1 MLKISKR
8 SATLLAMFCLG
19 VAGLQAQ
26 AQAPSPSS
34 TNTQASEKRIN
45 YVRRLSLG
53 VGLSVIAL
61 DTINNGTLSRSTT
74 TPPPPTTGNYATTAQ
89 RKRVGYGATA
99 QIVITN
105 RFAFTAGI
113 VMRRVAFTRNGEVLS
128 GTDNPLTAI
137 DDRRYSTVFENTQ
150 ARFYDIPLTVRYYG
164 KDRTRA
170 GGRWFVEGGIVQ
182 RNVSNLQSSVFTTL
196 GDDEPNCCNPTTA
209 KNGVRGAIA
218 GFGGQLIDPFGIRIV
233 PSVRYTRWMGET
245 FNSFSTVSKKNQI
258 EAMITIG
265 F

>member
-26 AQAPSPSS
+26 AQTPAPSS

-74 TPPPPTTGNYATTAQ
+74 TPPPATTGNYATTAI
-89 RKRVGYGATA
+89 RKRVGYTGML
-99 QIVITN
+99 QILVTN
-105 RFAFTAGI
+105 RFALTAGI
-113 VMRRVAFTRNGEVLS
+113 VMRRVAFTRDGEVLS
-128 GTDNPLTAI
+128 GTDNPTTAI
-137 DDRRYSTVFENTQ
+137 DDRRYSTIFEDTR
-150 ARFYDIPLTVRYYG
+150 ARFYDIPLTVRYFG

-170 GGRWFVEGGIVQ
+170 GGRWFLEGGIVQ
-182 RNVSNLQSSVFTTL
+182 RNVSNLKSAVITTL
-196 GDDEPNCCNPTTA
+196 GDDEPNCCAPTTA
-209 KNGVRGAIA
+209 KRGVRGVIA
-218 GFGGQLIDPFGIRIV
+218 GFGGQLIDPFGIRV
-233 PSVRYTRWMGET
+233 MPSVRFTRWMGET

>member
-26 AQAPSPSS
+26 ATTPAPSS

-61 DTINNGTLSRSTT
+61 DTINNGSLSRTTT
-74 TPPPPTTGNYATTAQ
+74 TPPTAGNYATTAI
-89 RKRVGYGATA
+89 RKRVGYNATL
-99 QIVITN
+99 QVLVTN
-105 RFAFTAGI
+105 RFAFTIG
-113 VMRRVAFTRNGEVLS
+113 VVRRNVAFNRNGEVLS
-128 GTDNPLTAI
+128 GIDNPTTAI
-137 DDRRYSTVFENTQ
+137 DDRRYATIFEDTR
-150 ARFYDIPLTVRYYG
+150 ARFYDIPVTIRYFG

-170 GGRWFVEGGIVQ
+170 GGRWFLEGGVVQ
-182 RNVSNLQSSVFTTL
+182 RNVSNLNSTVFTTL
-196 GDDEPNCCNPTTA
+196 GDDEPTCCNPTRAT
-209 KNGVRGAIA
+209 NGVRGVIA
-218 GFGGQLIDPFGIRIV
+218 GFGGQLVDPFGIRV
-233 PSVRYTRWMGET
+233 MPSVRYTRWMGET
-245 FNSFSTVSKKNQI
+245 FNSFSTVSKRNQI